1 MMMQRLRSAVALLC
15 ASIASGAFN
24 VTLLVHASTNLTWF
38 GSTGIALQ
46 GPRDPILLTSSWVYD
61 PAEIVAY
68 RPSVDPV
75 HAAWRLDTSP
85 GRETWSV
92 ATAAVAGPV
101 GEAVDAVAFWNVK
114 GAEGVDGAC
123 TLVGFNSARAP
134 VPSGGK
140 GTWVLDLMTSGCTN
154 VNLQVPWSRFAISD
168 DGETAVAWTQ
178 GDSGSVTIYAVNAQT
193 GVLRWKVD
201 VPAKGGDYFTSYGVD
216 ISADGRWVVY
226 DEGVVGSGQTYHVL
240 SSVDGKPRAAPVL
253 GQTAMAA
260 DMSADGSL
268 LATNDDTQNPGPGAF
283 SVWRWN
289 GTQYALS
296 GSAQCPVDAGSHGWI
311 LGQYSFGTDLSTNIT
326 YIGVGW
332 FDTTLV
338 GDSVVAMYDARN
350 LSAPLAVAVSK
361 PKSSSMSNAGIVV
374 ACDGALCVG
383 GLWTQVRALVLGWQ
397 ARRGERWGGGGAP
410 CWGSPRSAPAVGRHS
425 APLVERRASLLHQ
438 NPPHTPPRSSS
449 TTPPSQP
456 RWCSHPHPRRPSSR
470 PRRRA
475 AWMLC
480 PSYARTARPTT
491 CWRLAAA
498 RGACAQLPAQM
509 PSCGGWIRCERTV
522 TDHCRPRWEGWRPA
536 ACS

>member
-1 MMMQRLRSAVALLC
+1 
-15 ASIASGAFN
+15 
-24 VTLLVHASTNLTWF
+24 
-38 GSTGIALQ
+38 
-46 GPRDPILLTSSWVYD
+46 VYD

-201 VPAKGGDYFTSYGVD
+201 VPARGGDYFTSYGVD

-226 DEGVVGSGQTYHVL
+226 DEGVVGSGQNYHVL

-253 GQTAMAA
+253 GQTATTDAVTGGLGSGKEHRA
-260 DMSADGSL
+260 VQKDIQTADGKALAAILNRDLVRPWVMLNHGPRKTYPRIRIEEVEQEDLKALADALGPMIDRGMEVDQATMLERFGLPEPKAGAKL
-268 LATNDDTQNPGPGAF
+268 LRPASSGAAPTVPMDPSSKIKQVSGEIKRGEAAAGTPTALQAEGPLAG
-283 SVWRWN
+283 
-289 GTQYALS
+289 LKS
-296 GSAQCPVDAGSHGWI
+296 GSAEMDPAAELADRLAIEAVAPMDALFQQILPMLEAAGS
-311 LGQYSFGTDLSTNIT
+311 LEEFR
-326 YIGVGW
+326 
-332 FDTTLV
+332 
-338 GDSVVAMYDARN
+338 AMVLAAYPKLDA
-350 LSAPLAVAVSK
+350 APLARVIGDAQMVA
-361 PKSSSMSNAGIVV
+361 
-374 ACDGALCVG
+374 
-383 GLWTQVRALVLGWQ
+383 
-397 ARRGERWGGGGAP
+397 
-410 CWGSPRSAPAVGRHS
+410 H
-425 APLVERRASLLHQ
+425 ASG
-438 NPPHTPPRSSS
+438 
-449 TTPPSQP
+449 
-456 RWCSHPHPRRPSSR
+456 
-470 PRRRA
+470 RA
-475 AWMLC
+475 AVLTE
-480 PSYARTARPTT
+480 SGDR
-491 CWRLAAA
+491 
-498 RGACAQLPAQM
+498 
-509 PSCGGWIRCERTV
+509 
-522 TDHCRPRWEGWRPA
+522 
-536 ACS
+536 